1 MKLTEIGEFGLIGRI
16 RSDLENFQKG
26 TIKGAIIGIGDD
38 TAAIEISSEELLLF
52 TTDTLLE
59 DVHFKWNYI
68 SPFQVGQKALAVN
81 VSDIAAVGGIPTY
94 CLISLGFP
102 QDTKV
107 SLVDDLYKGLKEA
120 ASLYKVGIIGGD
132 LVRSPVFIITI
143 SLLGRVKKKR
153 IILRS
158 GAKKADLI
166 CVTGKLGEAAAGL
179 VCLKKADL
187 KLNQSAREFLIKRW
201 LMPSPRLVEA
211 QAIARKNLATAMI
224 DISDGLVSDLTR
236 LTEESGVGAILWEDK
251 FPVASSARYLARE
264 LGRSPLKW
272 ALYGGEDYEL
282 LFTVSPHKKEKIEKN
297 LDFPF
302 ALIGEIVDKREG
314 ICLMDKTGTRTRI
327 EGRGYDHFLK

>member
-26 TIKGAIIGIGDD
+26 AIIGIGDD
-38 TAAIEISSEELLLF
+38 TAAIEISSEDLLLF
-52 TTDTLLE
+52 TTDTLVE
-59 DVHFKWNYI
+59 DVHFKWNYT

-81 VSDIAAVGGIPTY
+81 VSDIAAVGGRPTY
-94 CLISLGFP
+94 CLVSLGLP
-102 QDTKV
+102 QDTEA
-107 SLVDDLYKGLKEA
+107 SLVDDLYKGLKET

-132 LVRSPVFIITI
+132 LVRSPVSIITV

-166 CVTGKLGEAAAGL
+166 CVTGKLGGAAAGL
-179 VCLKKADL
+179 ACLKRADL
-187 KLNQSAREFLIKRW
+187 KLNQSAREFLIKRH

-211 QAIARKNLATAMI
+211 QEIARKNLATAMI
-224 DISDGLVSDLTR
+224 DLSDGLVSDLTR
-236 LTEESGVGAILWEDK
+236 LTKESGVGAILWEDK
-251 FPVASSARYLARE
+251 IPVASSTRDLARE
-264 LGRSPLKW
+264 LGKSPLEW

-297 LDFPF
+297 LDFSF

-327 EGRGYDHFLK
+327 EGRGYDHFSV